1 MANGVFA
8 LKILLLMNDD
18 NMSKKII
25 FIFIIVVIAVII
37 GIFLKNKKPVNN
49 RTDLVEKQ
57 LPVKN
62 LPAELVKN
70 SVIDN
75 LFANTEGYVSEKHE
89 DYFVLK
95 KNNNSIKLYVEE
107 EMNVTNFYRGDAF
120 ENNHI
125 LYDDIKIGD
134 YLSGGV
140 SIVPNAFSAKEF
152 VNRHTG
158 DIIAHVMV
166 VLQ

>member
-1 MANGVFA
+1 MIVIGV
-8 LKILLLMNDD
+8 L
-18 NMSKKII
+18 SQ
-25 FIFIIVVIAVII
+25 
-37 GIFLKNKKPVNN
+37 GSKPVNTSIN
-49 RTDLVEKQ
+49 LVEKQ

-62 LPAELVKN
+62 LPVELVKN
-70 SVIDN
+70 SVIDS
-75 LFANTEGYVSEKHE
+75 LFANTEGYVSEKHN

-95 KNNNSIKLYVEE
+95 NNTNSIKLYVEE

-134 YLSGGV
+134 HLSGGV
-140 SIVPNAFSAKEF
+140 SIVPNSFGAKEF
-152 VNRHTG
+152 VNRQVG

-166 VLQ
+166 VLP

>member
-1 MANGVFA
+1 MG
-8 LKILLLMNDD
+8 KR
-18 NMSKKII
+18 II
-25 FIFIIVVIAVII
+25 FIFITVITIIIV
-37 GIFLKNKKPVNN
+37 GIWLQNKKIINTSVN
-49 RTDLVEKQ
+49 LVEKQ

-95 KNNNSIKLYVEE
+95 KNNDRIKLYVEE
-107 EMNVTNFYRGDAF
+107 KMNVTNFYRGDAF

-134 YLSGGV
+134 HLSGGV
-140 SIVPNAFSAKEF
+140 SIVPNEFGAKEF
-152 VNRHTG
+152 VNRHAG

-166 VLQ
+166 VSQ